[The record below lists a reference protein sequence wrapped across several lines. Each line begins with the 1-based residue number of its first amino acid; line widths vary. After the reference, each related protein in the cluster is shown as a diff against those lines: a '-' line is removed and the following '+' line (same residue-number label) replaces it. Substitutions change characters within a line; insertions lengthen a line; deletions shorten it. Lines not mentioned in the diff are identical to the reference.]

1 MDFTILN
8 NFFLCN
14 DILGQI
20 FQLILAVFSLLFNI
34 FGIIQHSVGAIFAGV
49 MYNVYR
55 PCPNLYTVPKWSFL
69 SFFFPHCSSCGSFGS
84 YFFLHFLGEHNL

>member
-49 MYNVYR
+49 IYIDLAQIFIQYR
-55 PCPNLYTVPKWSFL
+55 SGHFYPFSFL
-69 SFFFPHCSSCGSFGS
+69 IAVLVDLLVLISFYIF
-84 YFFLHFLGEHNL
+84 